1 MSGPAASGGPPP
13 IIPRRPPPPPPP
25 SESGS
30 PPPPVLIPRGASAQ
44 PMSAAFLAIMQKQ
57 IVGPAHGLHSVKT
70 ASSISYVRVNL
81 PEKERYLTQFPIS
94 SPAKVSGSSE
104 GVNGVLFAS
113 TTLPEADRPSKVVL
127 KKFSHS
133 QNPVLELLPSML
145 LLPYFQAPSFTTFSV
160 QDTRTLKDNLSISS
174 QRHDQALFEFQQLF
188 TESSTP
194 TVIVMEHLAARN
206 LHDISPT
213 DMQGY
218 AQNPKTGFLSD
229 VGRLLAFD
237 IFFHNTDRF
246 PVMNEIGEA
255 ANPSSYGN
263 KGNLMLTSFG
273 SDTPEGSLVVIDTN
287 IVPFKGSPDL
297 YLEKI
302 AKLLPALLSE
312 DPSAFK
318 DLVIEPLQKY
328 FGITFSDPQI
338 EEIKS
343 GFKLGVGQV
352 RETMTPTCMIS
363 SITTLQEKYLN
374 GGNKD
379 NCEQVKTLLPTYFTH
394 MHDIFAQNAS

>member
-13 IIPRRPPPPPPP
+13 IVPKRPAPPPPP

-30 PPPPVLIPRGASAQ
+30 PPPPALIPRGASAQ
-44 PMSAAFLAIMQKQ
+44 PMNAAFLEIMQKQ
-57 IVGPAHGLHSVKT
+57 IVGPGHGIHSVKT
-70 ASSISYVRVNL
+70 ASSITYVRANL
-81 PEKERYLTQFPIS
+81 SEREDYLKQFPIS
-94 SPAKVSGSSE
+94 SPATVSGSGE

-113 TTLPEADRPSKVVL
+113 TTQPEADKPSRVVL

-145 LLPYFQAPSFTTFSV
+145 LLPHFQAPSFTTFSV
-160 QDTRTLKDNLSISS
+160 QDTRTLKENLSVSAPD
-174 QRHDQALFEFQQLF
+174 HDQALFEFQQLF

-213 DMQGY
+213 DMKEY
-218 AQNPKTGFLSD
+218 AQNSKTGFLSD

-246 PVMNEIGEA
+246 PVMNEIAEA
-255 ANPSSYGN
+255 SNPGSYGN
-263 KGNLMLTSFG
+263 KGNLMLTSFA
-273 SDTPEGSLVVIDTN
+273 SDMPEGSLVVIDTN
-287 IVPFKGSPDL
+287 IVSFKDSPAS

-312 DPSAFK
+312 DPSAFNN
-318 DLVIEPLQKY
+318 LVIEPLQKY
-328 FGITFSDPQI
+328 FGITFSGTQI

-352 RETMTPTCMIS
+352 SETMTPTSMSS

-374 GGNKD
+374 GGKNH
-379 NCEQVKTLLPTYFTH
+379 CEQVKTLLPTYFTP